1 MNNTNFHIPV
11 MKHEAISHLI
21 SDRDGIYIDATLG
34 YGGHSRHILEETSSK
49 SKLFA
54 IDKDVDAI
62 EFNKKELSE
71 EKRFTLK
78 HGCFSSLDEYARTW
92 NIYGSVNG
100 ILFDL
105 GVSSVHL
112 DSAERGF
119 SFMREGE
126 LDMRFDN
133 SSGMS
138 AKEWIN
144 SASEKELADVFYFLG
159 EERKSR
165 QFAKKIIQARKDTN
179 ISSTKNLAELFKPKG
194 FQKKHPATNIFR
206 GIRILINN
214 EFEELKEGLI
224 SAIKVLKDRGIL
236 AVISF
241 HSAEDRIVKNF
252 FKKDYKNFFEGINL
266 KNVNK
271 IKPSKEEKSTNPR
284 SRSAIL
290 RIGEIEYVS

>member
-1 MNNTNFHIPV
+1 MNYSHEPV
-11 MKHEAISHLI
+11 LLKETLANLI
-21 SDRDGIYIDATLG
+21 NDESGSYLDCTFGL
-34 YGGHSRHILEETSSK
+34 GGHSKKILENLNSDGRLYS
-49 SKLFA
+49 
-54 IDKDVDAI
+54 IDKD
-62 EFNKKELSE
+62 KEVKDYANLIKDE
-71 EKRFTLK
+71 RFKFQTST
-78 HGCFSSLDEYARTW
+78 FS
-92 NIYGSVNG
+92 NISDLFSKNTMNG
-100 ILFDL
+100 VLFDL
-105 GVSSVHL
+105 GVSSLQL
-112 DSAERGF
+112 DKPERGF
-119 SFMREGE
+119 SFMRDGE

-133 SSGMS
+133 STGVS
-138 AKEWIN
+138 AKDWIN

-165 QFAKKIIQARKDTN
+165 QFAKKIIQTRKDLN

-214 EFEELKEGLI
+214 EFEELREGLI

-266 KNVNK
+266 KNINK
-271 IKPSKEEKSTNPR
+271 IKPSKGEKSINPR

>member
-1 MNNTNFHIPV
+1 MNYSHEPV
-11 MKHEAISHLI
+11 LLKETLNNLI
-21 SDRDGIYIDATLG
+21 YDKSGSYLDCTFGL
-34 YGGHSRHILEETSSK
+34 GGHSKKILENLNSDGSLY
-49 SKLFA
+49 S
-54 IDKDVDAI
+54 IDKDKEVKHYANLIKD
-62 EFNKKELSE
+62 ERFNFQTST
-71 EKRFTLK
+71 FSNI
-78 HGCFSSLDEYARTW
+78 SSLFSKNTM
-92 NIYGSVNG
+92 NG
-100 ILFDL
+100 VLFDL
-105 GVSSVHL
+105 GVSSLQL
-112 DSAERGF
+112 DKPERGF

-144 SASEKELADVFYFLG
+144 TASEKELADVFYFLG

-165 QFAKKIIQARKDTN
+165 QFAKKIIRARKDTN

-224 SAIKVLKDRGIL
+224 SAIKVLKNRGIL

>member
-1 MNNTNFHIPV
+1 MNYSHEPV
-11 MKHEAISHLI
+11 LLKETLANLI
-21 SDRDGIYIDATLG
+21 YDKSGSYLDCTFGL
-34 YGGHSRHILEETSSK
+34 GGHSKKILENLNANGRLYSV
-49 SKLFA
+49 
-54 IDKDVDAI
+54 DKD
-62 EFNKKELSE
+62 KEVKDYANLIKDE
-71 EKRFTLK
+71 RFKFQTST
-78 HGCFSSLDEYARTW
+78 FSNISSLFSKNTM
-92 NIYGSVNG
+92 NG
-100 ILFDL
+100 VLFDL
-105 GVSSVHL
+105 GVSSLQL
-112 DSAERGF
+112 DKPERGF
-119 SFMREGE
+119 SFMRDGE

-133 SSGMS
+133 STGMS

-165 QFAKKIIQARKDTN
+165 QFAKKIIQARKDSN
-179 ISSTKNLAELFKPKG
+179 ISSTKNLAELFKPRG

-214 EFEELKEGLI
+214 EFEELREGLI

-252 FKKDYKNFFEGINL
+252 FKKDYKIFFEDINL
-266 KNVNK
+266 KNINK
-271 IKPSKEEKSTNPR
+271 IKPSKGEKSTNPR

>member
-1 MNNTNFHIPV
+1 MNYSHEPV
-11 MKHEAISHLI
+11 LLKETLNNLI
-21 SDRDGIYIDATLG
+21 YDKSGSYLDCTFGL
-34 YGGHSRHILEETSSK
+34 GGHSKKILENLNSDGSLY
-49 SKLFA
+49 S
-54 IDKDVDAI
+54 IDKDKEVKHYANLIKD
-62 EFNKKELSE
+62 ERFNFQTST
-71 EKRFTLK
+71 FSNI
-78 HGCFSSLDEYARTW
+78 SSLFSKNTM
-92 NIYGSVNG
+92 NG
-100 ILFDL
+100 VLFDL
-105 GVSSVHL
+105 GVSSLQL
-112 DSAERGF
+112 DKPERGF

-179 ISSTKNLAELFKPKG
+179 ISSTKNLADLFKPKG

-266 KNVNK
+266 KNVYK

>member
-1 MNNTNFHIPV
+1 MNYSHEPV
-11 MKHEAISHLI
+11 LLKETLKNLI
-21 SDRDGIYIDATLG
+21 YDKSGSYLDCTFGL
-34 YGGHSRHILEETSSK
+34 GGHSKKILENLNSDGSLY
-49 SKLFA
+49 S
-54 IDKDVDAI
+54 IDKDKEVKHYANLIKD
-62 EFNKKELSE
+62 ERFNFQTST
-71 EKRFTLK
+71 FSNI
-78 HGCFSSLDEYARTW
+78 SSLFSKNTM
-92 NIYGSVNG
+92 NG
-100 ILFDL
+100 VLFDL
-105 GVSSVHL
+105 GVSSLQL
-112 DSAERGF
+112 DKPERGF

>member
-1 MNNTNFHIPV
+1 MNYSHEPV
-11 MKHEAISHLI
+11 LLKETLNNLI
-21 SDRDGIYIDATLG
+21 YDKSGSYLDCTFGL
-34 YGGHSRHILEETSSK
+34 GGHSKKILENLNSDGSLY
-49 SKLFA
+49 S
-54 IDKDVDAI
+54 IDKDKEVKHYANLIKD
-62 EFNKKELSE
+62 ERFNFQTST
-71 EKRFTLK
+71 FSNI
-78 HGCFSSLDEYARTW
+78 SSLFSKNTM
-92 NIYGSVNG
+92 NG
-100 ILFDL
+100 VLFDL
-105 GVSSVHL
+105 GVSSLQL
-112 DSAERGF
+112 DKPERGF

-133 SSGMS
+133 SSGIS

-144 SASEKELADVFYFLG
+144 TASEKELADVFYFLG

-266 KNVNK
+266 KIVNK
-271 IKPSKEEKSTNPR
+271 IKPTKEEKSTNPR

>member
-1 MNNTNFHIPV
+1 MNYSHEPV
-11 MKHEAISHLI
+11 LLKETLKNLI
-21 SDRDGIYIDATLG
+21 YDKSGSYLDCTFGL
-34 YGGHSRHILEETSSK
+34 GGHSKKILENLNSDGSLY
-49 SKLFA
+49 S
-54 IDKDVDAI
+54 IDKDKEVKHYANLIKD
-62 EFNKKELSE
+62 ERFNFQTST
-71 EKRFTLK
+71 FSNI
-78 HGCFSSLDEYARTW
+78 SSLFSKNTM
-92 NIYGSVNG
+92 NG
-100 ILFDL
+100 VLFDL
-105 GVSSVHL
+105 GVSSLQL
-112 DSAERGF
+112 DKPERGF

-179 ISSTKNLAELFKPKG
+179 ITSTKNLAELFKPKG

-214 EFEELKEGLI
+214 EFEELKDGLI

-252 FKKDYKNFFEGINL
+252 FKKDYKNFFEDINL

>member
-1 MNNTNFHIPV
+1 MNYSHEPVLLKETLTN
-11 MKHEAISHLI
+11 LI
-21 SDRDGIYIDATLG
+21 YDKSGSYLDCTFGL
-34 YGGHSRHILEETSSK
+34 GGHSKKILENLNSDGSLY
-49 SKLFA
+49 S
-54 IDKDVDAI
+54 IDKDKEVKHYANLIKD
-62 EFNKKELSE
+62 ERFNFQTST
-71 EKRFTLK
+71 FSNI
-78 HGCFSSLDEYARTW
+78 SSLFSKKTM
-92 NIYGSVNG
+92 NG
-100 ILFDL
+100 VLFDL
-105 GVSSVHL
+105 GVSSLQL
-112 DSAERGF
+112 DKPERGF

-144 SASEKELADVFYFLG
+144 TASEKELADVFYFLG

-165 QFAKKIIQARKDTN
+165 QYAKKIIQARKDTN

-214 EFEELKEGLI
+214 EFEELKKGLI

-252 FKKDYKNFFEGINL
+252 FKKDYKIFFEGINL

-271 IKPSKEEKSTNPR
+271 IKPSKEEKLTNPR

>member
-1 MNNTNFHIPV
+1 MNYSHEPV
-11 MKHEAISHLI
+11 LLNETLNNLI
-21 SDRDGIYIDATLG
+21 YDKSGSYLDCTFGL
-34 YGGHSRHILEETSSK
+34 GGHSKKILENLNSDGSLY
-49 SKLFA
+49 S
-54 IDKDVDAI
+54 IDKDKEVKHYANLIKD
-62 EFNKKELSE
+62 ERFNFQTST
-71 EKRFTLK
+71 FSNI
-78 HGCFSSLDEYARTW
+78 SSLFSKNTM
-92 NIYGSVNG
+92 NG
-100 ILFDL
+100 VLFDL
-105 GVSSVHL
+105 GVSSLQL
-112 DSAERGF
+112 DKPERGF

-252 FKKDYKNFFEGINL
+252 FKKDYKNFFEDINL

>member
-1 MNNTNFHIPV
+1 MNYSHEPV
-11 MKHEAISHLI
+11 LLKETLKNLI
-21 SDRDGIYIDATLG
+21 YDKSGSYLDCTFGL
-34 YGGHSRHILEETSSK
+34 GGHSKKILENLNSDGL
-49 SKLFA
+49 LFS
-54 IDKDVDAI
+54 IDKDKEVVDYANLI
-62 EFNKKELSE
+62 KDE
-71 EKRFTLK
+71 RFKFQTST
-78 HGCFSSLDEYARTW
+78 FS
-92 NIYGSVNG
+92 NISNLFSKNTMNG
-100 ILFDL
+100 VLFDL
-105 GVSSVHL
+105 GVSSLQL
-112 DSAERGF
+112 DKPERGF

-133 SSGMS
+133 TSGIS

-144 SASEKELADVFYFLG
+144 TASEKELADVFYFLG

-165 QFAKKIIQARKDTN
+165 QFAKKIVLARKDKD
-179 ISSTKNLAELFKPKG
+179 ISSTKNLAELFKIKG

-224 SAIKVLKDRGIL
+224 SAIKVLKNRGIL

-252 FKKDYKNFFEGINL
+252 FKEDYKIFFEGINL

-271 IKPSKEEKSTNPR
+271 IKPSKEEKSINPR

>member
-1 MNNTNFHIPV
+1 MNYSHEPVLLKETLTNLVYDKSGSYLDCTFG
-11 MKHEAISHLI
+11 L
-21 SDRDGIYIDATLG
+21 
-34 YGGHSRHILEETSSK
+34 GGHSKKILENLNANGRLYSV
-49 SKLFA
+49 
-54 IDKDVDAI
+54 DKD
-62 EFNKKELSE
+62 KEVKDYANLIKDE
-71 EKRFTLK
+71 RFKFQTST
-78 HGCFSSLDEYARTW
+78 FSNISSLFSKNTM
-92 NIYGSVNG
+92 NG
-100 ILFDL
+100 VLFDL
-105 GVSSVHL
+105 GVSSLQL
-112 DSAERGF
+112 DKPERGF
-119 SFMREGE
+119 SFMRDGE

-133 SSGMS
+133 STGMS

-165 QFAKKIIQARKDTN
+165 QFAKKIIQARKDSN
-179 ISSTKNLAELFKPKG
+179 ISSTKNLAELFKPRG

-214 EFEELKEGLI
+214 EFEELREGLI

-252 FKKDYKNFFEGINL
+252 FKKDYKIFFEDINL
-266 KNVNK
+266 KNINK
-271 IKPSKEEKSTNPR
+271 IKPSKGEKLTNPR

>member
-1 MNNTNFHIPV
+1 LKYSHEPVLLKETLNN
-11 MKHEAISHLI
+11 LI
-21 SDRDGIYIDATLG
+21 YDKSGSYLDCTFGL
-34 YGGHSRHILEETSSK
+34 GGHSKKILENLNSDGSLY
-49 SKLFA
+49 S
-54 IDKDVDAI
+54 IDKDKEVKHYANLIKD
-62 EFNKKELSE
+62 ERFNFQTST
-71 EKRFTLK
+71 FSNI
-78 HGCFSSLDEYARTW
+78 SSLFSKNTM
-92 NIYGSVNG
+92 NG
-100 ILFDL
+100 VLFDL
-105 GVSSVHL
+105 GVSSLQL
-112 DSAERGF
+112 DKPERGF
-119 SFMREGE
+119 SFMREGK

-144 SASEKELADVFYFLG
+144 TASEKELADVFYFLG

-165 QFAKKIIQARKDTN
+165 QFAKKIIQARKGTN

-224 SAIKVLKDRGIL
+224 SAIKVLKNRGIL

-271 IKPSKEEKSTNPR
+271 IKPSKEEKSNNPR

>member
-1 MNNTNFHIPV
+1 MNYSHEPV
-11 MKHEAISHLI
+11 LLKETLNNLI
-21 SDRDGIYIDATLG
+21 YDKSGSYLDCTFGL
-34 YGGHSRHILEETSSK
+34 GGHSKKILENLNSDGSLY
-49 SKLFA
+49 S
-54 IDKDVDAI
+54 IDKDKEVKHYADLI
-62 EFNKKELSE
+62 KDERFNFQTST
-71 EKRFTLK
+71 FSNI
-78 HGCFSSLDEYARTW
+78 SSLFSKNTM
-92 NIYGSVNG
+92 NG
-100 ILFDL
+100 VLFDL
-105 GVSSVHL
+105 GVSSLQL
-112 DSAERGF
+112 DKPERGF

-144 SASEKELADVFYFLG
+144 TASEKELADVFYFLG

-271 IKPSKEEKSTNPR
+271 IKPSNEEKSTNPR

>member
-1 MNNTNFHIPV
+1 MNYSHEPVLLKETLTNLVYDKSGSYLDCTFG
-11 MKHEAISHLI
+11 L
-21 SDRDGIYIDATLG
+21 
-34 YGGHSRHILEETSSK
+34 GGHSKKILENLNSDGSLY
-49 SKLFA
+49 S
-54 IDKDVDAI
+54 IDKDKEVKHYANLIKD
-62 EFNKKELSE
+62 ERFNFQTST
-71 EKRFTLK
+71 FSNI
-78 HGCFSSLDEYARTW
+78 SSLFSKNTM
-92 NIYGSVNG
+92 NG
-100 ILFDL
+100 VLFDL
-105 GVSSVHL
+105 GVSSLQL
-112 DSAERGF
+112 DKPERGF

>member
-1 MNNTNFHIPV
+1 MNYSHEPV
-11 MKHEAISHLI
+11 LLKETLNNLI
-21 SDRDGIYIDATLG
+21 YDKSGSYLDCTFGL
-34 YGGHSRHILEETSSK
+34 GGHSKKILENLNSDGSLY
-49 SKLFA
+49 S
-54 IDKDVDAI
+54 IDKDKEVKHYANLIKD
-62 EFNKKELSE
+62 ERFNFQIST
-71 EKRFTLK
+71 FSNI
-78 HGCFSSLDEYARTW
+78 SSLFSKNTM
-92 NIYGSVNG
+92 NG
-100 ILFDL
+100 VLFDL
-105 GVSSVHL
+105 GVSSLQL
-112 DSAERGF
+112 DKPERGF

-144 SASEKELADVFYFLG
+144 SASEKELAEVFYFLG

-271 IKPSKEEKSTNPR
+271 IKPSEEEKSTNPR

>member
-1 MNNTNFHIPV
+1 MNYSHEPV
-11 MKHEAISHLI
+11 LLKETLANLI
-21 SDRDGIYIDATLG
+21 YDKSGSYLDCTFGL
-34 YGGHSRHILEETSSK
+34 GGHSKKILENLNSNGRLYSV
-49 SKLFA
+49 
-54 IDKDVDAI
+54 DKD
-62 EFNKKELSE
+62 KEVKDYANLIKDE
-71 EKRFTLK
+71 RFKFQTST
-78 HGCFSSLDEYARTW
+78 FSNISSLFSKNTM
-92 NIYGSVNG
+92 NG
-100 ILFDL
+100 VLFDL
-105 GVSSVHL
+105 GVSSLQL
-112 DSAERGF
+112 DKPERGF
-119 SFMREGE
+119 SFMRDGE

-133 SSGMS
+133 STGMS
-138 AKEWIN
+138 AKKWIN

-165 QFAKKIIQARKDTN
+165 QFAKKIIQARKDSN
-179 ISSTKNLAELFKPKG
+179 ISSTKNLAELFKPRG

-214 EFEELKEGLI
+214 EFEELREGLI

-252 FKKDYKNFFEGINL
+252 FKKDYKIFFEDINL
-266 KNVNK
+266 KNINK

>member
-1 MNNTNFHIPV
+1 MNYSHEPV
-11 MKHEAISHLI
+11 LLKETLNNLI
-21 SDRDGIYIDATLG
+21 YDKSGSYLDCTFGL
-34 YGGHSRHILEETSSK
+34 GGHSKKILENLNSDGTLYS
-49 SKLFA
+49 
-54 IDKDVDAI
+54 IDKDKEVKHYANLIKD
-62 EFNKKELSE
+62 ERFNFQTST
-71 EKRFTLK
+71 FSNI
-78 HGCFSSLDEYARTW
+78 SSLFSKNTM
-92 NIYGSVNG
+92 NG
-100 ILFDL
+100 VLFDL
-105 GVSSVHL
+105 GVSSLQL
-112 DSAERGF
+112 DKPERGF

-165 QFAKKIIQARKDTN
+165 QFAKKIIQARKDKN

>member
-1 MNNTNFHIPV
+1 MNYSHEPVLLKETLTN
-11 MKHEAISHLI
+11 LI
-21 SDRDGIYIDATLG
+21 YDKSGSYLDCTFGL
-34 YGGHSRHILEETSSK
+34 GGHSKKILENLNSDGTLYS
-49 SKLFA
+49 
-54 IDKDVDAI
+54 IDKD
-62 EFNKKELSE
+62 KEVE
-71 EKRFTLK
+71 
-78 HGCFSSLDEYARTW
+78 EYANLVKDERFKFQTSSFS
-92 NIYGSVNG
+92 NITNLFSKNTMDGV
-100 ILFDL
+100 LFDL
-105 GVSSVHL
+105 GVSSLQL
-112 DSAERGF
+112 DKPERGF

-133 SSGMS
+133 TSGMS

-144 SASEKELADVFYFLG
+144 NASEKELADVFYFLG

-165 QFAKKIIQARKDTN
+165 QFAKKIIQVRKDTD
-179 ISSTKNLAELFKPKG
+179 IASTRNLAELFKAKS

-214 EFEELKEGLI
+214 EFEELKKGLI
-224 SAIKVLKDRGIL
+224 SAIEVLKDKGIL

-252 FKKDYKNFFEGINL
+252 FKKDYKNFFENINL
-266 KNVNK
+266 KNLNK
-271 IKPSKEEKSTNPR
+271 IKPSKDEKSINPR

>member
-1 MNNTNFHIPV
+1 MNYSHEPV
-11 MKHEAISHLI
+11 LLKETLNNLI
-21 SDRDGIYIDATLG
+21 YDKSGSYLDCTFGL
-34 YGGHSRHILEETSSK
+34 GGHSKKILDNLNSDGSLY
-49 SKLFA
+49 S
-54 IDKDVDAI
+54 IDKDKEVKHYANLIND
-62 EFNKKELSE
+62 ERFNFQTST
-71 EKRFTLK
+71 FSNI
-78 HGCFSSLDEYARTW
+78 SSLFSKNTM
-92 NIYGSVNG
+92 NG
-100 ILFDL
+100 VLFDL
-105 GVSSVHL
+105 GVSSLQL
-112 DSAERGF
+112 DKPERGF

-144 SASEKELADVFYFLG
+144 TASEKELADVFYFLG

>member
-1 MNNTNFHIPV
+1 MNYSHEPV
-11 MKHEAISHLI
+11 LLKETLNNLI
-21 SDRDGIYIDATLG
+21 YDKSGSYLDCTFGL
-34 YGGHSRHILEETSSK
+34 GGHSKKILENLNSDGSLY
-49 SKLFA
+49 S
-54 IDKDVDAI
+54 IDKDKEVKHYANLIKD
-62 EFNKKELSE
+62 ERFNFQTST
-71 EKRFTLK
+71 FSNI
-78 HGCFSSLDEYARTW
+78 SSLFSKNTM
-92 NIYGSVNG
+92 NG
-100 ILFDL
+100 VLFDL
-105 GVSSVHL
+105 GVSSLQL
-112 DSAERGF
+112 DKPERGF

-214 EFEELKEGLI
+214 EFEELKVGLI

>member
-1 MNNTNFHIPV
+1 MNYSHEPV
-11 MKHEAISHLI
+11 LLKEALSNLI
-21 SDRDGIYIDATLG
+21 YDKSGSYLDCTFGL
-34 YGGHSRHILEETSSK
+34 GGHSKKILENLNSDGRLYS
-49 SKLFA
+49 
-54 IDKDVDAI
+54 IDKD
-62 EFNKKELSE
+62 KEVKDYVNLIKDE
-71 EKRFTLK
+71 RFKFQTST
-78 HGCFSSLDEYARTW
+78 FSNISSLFSKNTM
-92 NIYGSVNG
+92 NG
-100 ILFDL
+100 VLFDL
-105 GVSSVHL
+105 GVSSLQL
-112 DSAERGF
+112 DKPERGF

-144 SASEKELADVFYFLG
+144 TASEKELADVFYFLG

-165 QFAKKIIQARKDTN
+165 QFAKKIIQARKDRD

-214 EFEELKEGLI
+214 EFEELKGGLI
-224 SAIKVLKDRGIL
+224 SAIKVLKDKGIL

>member
-1 MNNTNFHIPV
+1 MNYSHEPV
-11 MKHEAISHLI
+11 LLKETLNNLI
-21 SDRDGIYIDATLG
+21 YDKSGSYLDCTFGL
-34 YGGHSRHILEETSSK
+34 GGHSKKILENLNSDGSLY
-49 SKLFA
+49 S
-54 IDKDVDAI
+54 IDKD
-62 EFNKKELSE
+62 KEVKHYANLIKD
-71 EKRFTLK
+71 KRFNFQTST
-78 HGCFSSLDEYARTW
+78 FSNISSLFSKNTM
-92 NIYGSVNG
+92 NG
-100 ILFDL
+100 VLFDL
-105 GVSSVHL
+105 GVSSLQL
-112 DSAERGF
+112 DKPERGF

-144 SASEKELADVFYFLG
+144 TASEKELADVFYFLG

-165 QFAKKIIQARKDTN
+165 QFAKKIIRARKDTN

>member
-1 MNNTNFHIPV
+1 MNYSHEPV
-11 MKHEAISHLI
+11 LLKETLNNLI
-21 SDRDGIYIDATLG
+21 YDKSGSYLDCTFGL
-34 YGGHSRHILEETSSK
+34 GGHSKKILENLNSDGSLY
-49 SKLFA
+49 S
-54 IDKDVDAI
+54 IDKDKEVKHYANLIKD
-62 EFNKKELSE
+62 ERFNFQTST
-71 EKRFTLK
+71 FSNI
-78 HGCFSSLDEYARTW
+78 SSLFSKNTM
-92 NIYGSVNG
+92 NG
-100 ILFDL
+100 VLFDL
-105 GVSSVHL
+105 GVSSLQL
-112 DSAERGF
+112 DKPERGF

-144 SASEKELADVFYFLG
+144 TASEKELSDVFYFLG

-165 QFAKKIIQARKDTN
+165 QFAKKIIQARKDED

-214 EFEELKEGLI
+214 EFEELKGGLI
-224 SAIKVLKDRGIL
+224 SAIKVLKDKGIL

-266 KNVNK
+266 KNVIK
-271 IKPSKEEKSTNPR
+271 IKPSKVEKSTNPR

>member
-1 MNNTNFHIPV
+1 MNYSHEPV
-11 MKHEAISHLI
+11 LLKETLNNLI
-21 SDRDGIYIDATLG
+21 YDKSGSYLDCTFGL
-34 YGGHSRHILEETSSK
+34 GGHSKKILENLNSDGSLY
-49 SKLFA
+49 S
-54 IDKDVDAI
+54 IDKDKEVKHYADLI
-62 EFNKKELSE
+62 KDERFNFQTST
-71 EKRFTLK
+71 FSNISTL
-78 HGCFSSLDEYARTW
+78 FSKNTM
-92 NIYGSVNG
+92 NG
-100 ILFDL
+100 VLFDL
-105 GVSSVHL
+105 GVSSLQL
-112 DSAERGF
+112 DKPERGF

-165 QFAKKIIQARKDTN
+165 QFAKKIIQARKDKN

-271 IKPSKEEKSTNPR
+271 IKPSNEEKSTNPR

>member
-1 MNNTNFHIPV
+1 MNYSHEPV
-11 MKHEAISHLI
+11 LLKETLNNLI
-21 SDRDGIYIDATLG
+21 YDKSGSYLDCTFGL
-34 YGGHSRHILEETSSK
+34 GGHSKKILENLNSDGSLY
-49 SKLFA
+49 S
-54 IDKDVDAI
+54 IDKD
-62 EFNKKELSE
+62 KEVKHYANLIKDE
-71 EKRFTLK
+71 RFHFQTST
-78 HGCFSSLDEYARTW
+78 FSNISSLFSKNTM
-92 NIYGSVNG
+92 NG
-100 ILFDL
+100 VLFDL
-105 GVSSVHL
+105 GVSSFQL
-112 DSAERGF
+112 DKPERGF

>member
-1 MNNTNFHIPV
+1 MNYSHEPV
-11 MKHEAISHLI
+11 LLKETLNNLI
-21 SDRDGIYIDATLG
+21 YDKSGSYLDCTFGL
-34 YGGHSRHILEETSSK
+34 GGHSKKILENLNSDGRLYS
-49 SKLFA
+49 
-54 IDKDVDAI
+54 IDKD
-62 EFNKKELSE
+62 KEVKDYANLIKD
-71 EKRFTLK
+71 KRFVFQEST
-78 HGCFSSLDEYARTW
+78 FSNISSLFSKNTM
-92 NIYGSVNG
+92 NG
-100 ILFDL
+100 VFFDL
-105 GVSSVHL
+105 GVSSLQL
-112 DSAERGF
+112 DKPERGF

-144 SASEKELADVFYFLG
+144 TASEKELADVFYFLG

-165 QFAKKIIQARKDTN
+165 YFAKKIIQLRKDRD
-179 ISSTKNLAELFKPKG
+179 ISTTKNLADLFKPKG

-224 SAIKVLKDRGIL
+224 SAIKVLKDSGIL

-252 FKKDYKNFFEGINL
+252 FKKDYKNFIDGINF
-266 KNVNK
+266 KNLNK
-271 IKPSKEEKSTNPR
+271 IMPSKEEKSTNPR

>member
-1 MNNTNFHIPV
+1 MNYSHEPV
-11 MKHEAISHLI
+11 LLKETLNNLI
-21 SDRDGIYIDATLG
+21 YDKSGSYLDCTFGL
-34 YGGHSRHILEETSSK
+34 GGHSKKILENLNSDGSLY
-49 SKLFA
+49 S
-54 IDKDVDAI
+54 IDKDKEVKNYANLIKD
-62 EFNKKELSE
+62 ERFNFQTST
-71 EKRFTLK
+71 FSNI
-78 HGCFSSLDEYARTW
+78 SSLFSKNTM
-92 NIYGSVNG
+92 NG
-100 ILFDL
+100 VLFDL
-105 GVSSVHL
+105 GVSSLQL
-112 DSAERGF
+112 DKPERGF

-144 SASEKELADVFYFLG
+144 TASEKELADVFYFLG

-252 FKKDYKNFFEGINL
+252 FKKDYKNFFEDINL

>member
-1 MNNTNFHIPV
+1 MNYSHEPV
-11 MKHEAISHLI
+11 LLKETLNNLI
-21 SDRDGIYIDATLG
+21 YDKSGSYLDCTFGL
-34 YGGHSRHILEETSSK
+34 GGHSKKILENLNSDGSLY
-49 SKLFA
+49 S
-54 IDKDVDAI
+54 IDKD
-62 EFNKKELSE
+62 KEVKHYANLIKD
-71 EKRFTLK
+71 KRFNFQTST
-78 HGCFSSLDEYARTW
+78 FSNISSLFSKNTM
-92 NIYGSVNG
+92 NG
-100 ILFDL
+100 VLFDL
-105 GVSSVHL
+105 GVSSLQL
-112 DSAERGF
+112 DKPERGF

-144 SASEKELADVFYFLG
+144 TASEKELADVFYFLG

>member
-1 MNNTNFHIPV
+1 MNYSHEPVLLRETVTN
-11 MKHEAISHLI
+11 LI
-21 SDRDGIYIDATLG
+21 YDKSGSYLDCTFGL
-34 YGGHSRHILEETSSK
+34 GGHSKKILENLNSDGYLYS
-49 SKLFA
+49 
-54 IDKDVDAI
+54 IDKD
-62 EFNKKELSE
+62 E
-71 EKRFTLK
+71 EVKGYADLIKDKRFKFQKST
-78 HGCFSSLDEYARTW
+78 FS
-92 NIYGSVNG
+92 NISNLFSKNTMNG
-100 ILFDL
+100 VLFDL
-105 GVSSVHL
+105 GVSSLQL
-112 DSAERGF
+112 DKAERGF

>member
-1 MNNTNFHIPV
+1 MNYSHEPV
-11 MKHEAISHLI
+11 LLNETLNNLI
-21 SDRDGIYIDATLG
+21 YDKSGSYLDCTFGL
-34 YGGHSRHILEETSSK
+34 GGHSKKILDNLNSDGSLY
-49 SKLFA
+49 S
-54 IDKDVDAI
+54 IDKD
-62 EFNKKELSE
+62 KEVKHYANLIKDE
-71 EKRFTLK
+71 RFSFQTST
-78 HGCFSSLDEYARTW
+78 FS
-92 NIYGSVNG
+92 NISNLFSKNTTNG
-100 ILFDL
+100 VLFDL
-105 GVSSVHL
+105 GVSSLQL
-112 DSAERGF
+112 DKPERGF

>member
-1 MNNTNFHIPV
+1 MNYSHEPV
-11 MKHEAISHLI
+11 LLKETLNNLI
-21 SDRDGIYIDATLG
+21 YDKSGSYLDCTFGL
-34 YGGHSRHILEETSSK
+34 GGHSKKILENLNSDGSLY
-49 SKLFA
+49 S
-54 IDKDVDAI
+54 IDKDKEVKHYANLIKD
-62 EFNKKELSE
+62 ERFNFQTST
-71 EKRFTLK
+71 FSNI
-78 HGCFSSLDEYARTW
+78 SSLFSKNTM
-92 NIYGSVNG
+92 NG
-100 ILFDL
+100 VLFDL
-105 GVSSVHL
+105 GVSSLQL
-112 DSAERGF
+112 DKPERGF

-165 QFAKKIIQARKDTN
+165 QFAKKIIQARKDKN

-224 SAIKVLKDRGIL
+224 SAIKVLKDKGIL

-252 FKKDYKNFFEGINL
+252 FKKDYKNFFEDINL

>member
-1 MNNTNFHIPV
+1 MNYSHEPV
-11 MKHEAISHLI
+11 LLKETLKNLI
-21 SDRDGIYIDATLG
+21 YDKSGSYLDCTFGL
-34 YGGHSRHILEETSSK
+34 GGHSKKILENLNSDGSLY
-49 SKLFA
+49 S
-54 IDKDVDAI
+54 IDKDKEVKQYANLIKD
-62 EFNKKELSE
+62 ERFNFQTST
-71 EKRFTLK
+71 FSNI
-78 HGCFSSLDEYARTW
+78 SSLFSKNTM
-92 NIYGSVNG
+92 NG
-100 ILFDL
+100 VLFDL
-105 GVSSVHL
+105 GVSSLQL
-112 DSAERGF
+112 DKPERGF

-144 SASEKELADVFYFLG
+144 NASEKELADVFYFLG

-179 ISSTKNLAELFKPKG
+179 VTSTKNLAELFKPKG

-214 EFEELKEGLI
+214 EFEELKDGLI